1 MQVQLD
7 ERNLVARSRLDE
19 VIRDYE
25 SQIDRLNAQLKS
37 VEENPFDKL
46 AKEKLEREV
55 QQLRAE
61 NAQLVKDKIMLRK
74 IPSTNQTNQMTT
86 SNEPPIFKKDE

>member
-1 MQVQLD
+1 M
-7 ERNLVARSRLDE
+7 ARSRLDKI
-19 VIRDYE
+19 VRDYE

-55 QQLRAE
+55 QQLRTE
-61 NAQLVKDKIMLRK
+61 NAQLIKDKIMLRK
-74 IPSTNQTNQMTT
+74 IPSVNQTNQITRYE
-86 SNEPPIFKKDE
+86 EPKRIQGD